1 MTRAVTGVRR
11 RLDRLG
17 RVRLAARPPRRLDE
31 GELDGVV
38 LVVDVHLLVEEA
50 EPRPL
55 DPLDEVAVVEERRAP
70 VRAELQ
76 ALIAEKQA
84 ERRAMKKAH
93 QAAEDARD
101 ARAKAAVLL
110 EHELA
115 EQKGR
120 ERKAELDLA
129 WQKQEIDLARARKR
143 EAREKKAGRDY
154 GGVIAN

>member
-1 MTRAVTGVRR
+1 
-11 RLDRLG
+11 
-17 RVRLAARPPRRLDE
+17 
-31 GELDGVV
+31 
-38 LVVDVHLLVEEA
+38 
-50 EPRPL
+50 
-55 DPLDEVAVVEERRAP
+55 
-70 VRAELQ
+70 
-76 ALIAEKQA
+76 
-84 ERRAMKKAH
+84 MKKAH

-154 GGVIAN
+154 GGVKS